1 MIVEL
6 LIGQSKIDLFK
17 DEDISLKESIL
28 NISDISKNTTA
39 FTKTFSVPA
48 SDNNNMVF
56 KHYYNT
62 NIDGGFDART
72 KVDGSIKLD
81 GFTFK
86 FGNLRLSEVNLK
98 SGVPSTY
105 RLVFWGKLT
114 DLKKLFGK
122 EKLKDLD
129 LSFYDFQ
136 ANNNNVLNKLQNG
149 NQSIIYNLFVK
160 KQLFYD
166 SDPGDNTNTAQISN
180 IADNGTS
187 SSVSVNELLPSIK
200 LIRLIEAIE
209 EKYSIKFTR
218 QFFDRTEF
226 LDLYLLLDSEKDEN
240 ASVFIQEINFDGG
253 ETFFMNQS
261 TNTATF
267 NFINSGLFPNQT
279 TRSFNHKL
287 TLTPNASASQT
298 EYTLKTYLNGVL
310 FRSEKRTGFF
320 ESESNSFDFVQS
332 PTQSETYTL
341 RFEVEA
347 SGGFQYSADLE
358 TEEIINGV
366 PTQPVNATASE
377 ASILRQFVISQNV
390 PDITIIDFMK
400 GLFNAFKLVVIT
412 QEDGDI
418 YVNDVNSYYDSGE
431 LLDVTKYIDFKNVK
445 VSRGELFNEINF
457 NFEEGE
463 TILQNQFKQNT
474 GLFYGDE
481 DTIIRNEDGDLIDG
495 TSQKI
500 KLPFEQ
506 IIYERLNDV
515 NDNLQ
520 TNIQYAS
527 LIDLDRN
534 KTSVKAHIFYNV
546 NTSVG
551 DKQIAVERTDGTIFN
566 NFTNINTPSHT
577 NTLQNETFAFLFSQE
592 FSTWSGL
599 KTSKNL
605 YTNYHKNY
613 IDNTFNVKRRNFFFD
628 AVLPSNIIYK
638 LTLND
643 VLKIGKNY
651 YRILDYSFSL
661 LDGKTKFKLI
671 NSFEPNLR
679 KLTPN
684 NTVFFLNKEAQS
696 FTTYVVNGNTKV
708 LTFDYIDTGFGT
720 NFVTTV
726 QDGDLIINTITEN
739 NTGGERT
746 IIISVKENGVEIFQ
760 IFVTQEHGILV
771 DVNFDS
777 TIITFDN
784 NNITFDN
791 NN

>member
-48 SDNNNMVF
+48 SDNNNKIF

-105 RLVFWGKLT
+105 KLVFWGKLT

-129 LSFYDFQ
+129 LSQYDFL
-136 ANNNNVLNKLQNG
+136 ANSNEILIKLATG
-149 NQSIIYNLFVK
+149 GSDIIYNLFVK

-166 SDPGDNTNTAQISN
+166 SDPSDNTNTAQISN

-187 SSVSVNELLPSIK
+187 KSVSVTELIPSIRI
-200 LIRLIEAIE
+200 IRLIEAIE
-209 EKYSIKFTR
+209 EKYNIKFTR
-218 QFFDRTEF
+218 QFFNRTEF
-226 LDLYLLLDSEKDEN
+226 LDLYLLLDNKQKEASSQVSEE
-240 ASVFIQEINFDGG
+240 VNFTSG
-253 ETFFMNQS
+253 ETLFMNYA

-267 NFINSGLFPNQT
+267 LYTFFVKFKHQMIVVPAVGSLE
-279 TRSFNHKL
+279 
-287 TLTPNASASQT
+287 T
-298 EYTLKTYLNGVL
+298 EYTLKTFRDGELVKEETQKGVL
-310 FRSEKRTGFF
+310 FSKTKTNDYIPDPSAAGGGY
-320 ESESNSFDFVQS
+320 Q
-332 PTQSETYTL
+332 L
-341 RFEVEA
+341 RFEIETT
-347 SGGFQYSADLE
+347 GGFQYFARLE
-358 TEEIINGV
+358 TLIGSSNTPVTAFAEETSTIN
-366 PTQPVNATASE
+366 N
-377 ASILRQFVISQNV
+377 FVTSNNV
-390 PDITIIDFMK
+390 PDITIIDFIK

-418 YVNDVNSYYDSGE
+418 YVNDVNSYYDSGD
-431 LLDVTKYIDFKNVK
+431 LLDVTKYIDFKDVK

-481 DTIIRNEDGDLIDG
+481 ETIIRNEDGDLIDG

-506 IIYERLNDV
+506 IIYERLTDI
-515 NDNLQ
+515 NDNDQ

-534 KTSVKAHIFYNV
+534 KTSVKPHIFYNV
-546 NTSVG
+546 NVSLG
-551 DKQIAVERTDGTIFN
+551 DKKIAVERTDGSIFN
-566 NFTNINTPSHT
+566 GLLTINTPSHT
-577 NTLQNETFAFLFSQE
+577 NTLENENFAFLFSEE
-592 FSTWSGL
+592 FNTWNGF

-739 NTGGERT
+739 NTGGQRT
-746 IIISVKENGVEIFQ
+746 IIISVKEDGVEIFQ
-760 IFVTQEHGILV
+760 IFVTQEHGILG

-777 TIITFDN
+777 TNITFDN

-791 NN
+791 Q

>member
-62 NIDGGFDART
+62 NVDGGFDART

-129 LSFYDFQ
+129 LNFLDFEATSQ
-136 ANNNNVLNKLQNG
+136 NVLDRLQNNNLDV
-149 NQSIIYNLFVK
+149 IYNLFVK

-166 SDPGDNTNTAQISN
+166 SDPSDNTNTAQITN

-187 SSVSVNELLPSIK
+187 RSVSVNELLPSV
-200 LIRLIEAIE
+200 RLIEIIKEIE
-209 EKYSIKFTR
+209 NKYDIKFTR
-218 QFFDRTEF
+218 QFFNRTEF
-226 LDLYLLLDSEKDEN
+226 LDLYLLLDN
-240 ASVFIQEINFDGG
+240 
-253 ETFFMNQS
+253 NQS
-261 TNTATF
+261 GGIVQDPQTIDFTGSGSPYMNYATNTAFFPYDLSIFDPIKYVHILSITPDAVNLSDEFTIRTF
-267 NFINSGLFPNQT
+267 
-279 TRSFNHKL
+279 
-287 TLTPNASASQT
+287 
-298 EYTLKTYLNGVL
+298 LNGEL
-310 FRSEKRTGFF
+310 IGSSKKTGVSSI
-320 ESESNSFDFVQS
+320 ELNTDNFVFSGDIPQFS
-332 PTQSETYTL
+332 SGVYNL
-341 RFEVEA
+341 RFEIEA
-347 SGGFQYSADLE
+347 VGGFQFTGGLITLSSDISNPSDTVTAPLQ
-358 TEEIINGV
+358 TINENFIV
-366 PTQPVNATASE
+366 SKN
-377 ASILRQFVISQNV
+377 I

-481 DTIIRNEDGDLIDG
+481 ETIIKNSEGDLIDG

-500 KLPFEQ
+500 QLPFEQ
-506 IIYERLNDV
+506 IIYERLTDINDS
-515 NDNLQ
+515 NQ

-546 NTSVG
+546 NTSIG
-551 DKQIAVERTDGTIFN
+551 DKQIAVERTNGSIFN
-566 NFTNINTPSHT
+566 NFTTINTPSHT
-577 NTLQNETFAFLFSQE
+577 NTLDNETFAFLFSEE

-599 KTSKNL
+599 KTSNNL

-643 VLKIGKNY
+643 VLKISKNY

-739 NTGGERT
+739 TSAEERSL
-746 IIISVKENGVEIFQ
+746 IVSVKEDGVEIFQ
-760 IFVTQEHGILV
+760 IFVTQEGTNIIILG
-771 DVNFDS
+771 NTFDS
-777 TIITFDN
+777 TTVTFDDT
-784 NNITFDN
+784 NITFDN
-791 NN
+791 Q